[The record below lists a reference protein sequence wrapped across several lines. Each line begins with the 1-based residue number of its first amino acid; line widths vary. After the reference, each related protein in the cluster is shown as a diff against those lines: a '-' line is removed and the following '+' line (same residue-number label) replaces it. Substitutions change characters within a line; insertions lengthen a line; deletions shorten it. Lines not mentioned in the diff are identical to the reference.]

1 MARQD
6 QVIGLVASECNN
18 FVDHFFS
25 ANCQA
30 FAELDNPDVMK
41 VEQKPEWFNLYQQ
54 FEAQAEL
61 TMQNALMLWGLVQAK
76 TFEEQFVEEAM
87 HSQALDDFL
96 SLTDYPAF
104 VKRMHRELQSRHQD
118 ATLPDAD
125 WLRQL
130 STSSRPETHWSDE
143 APCTMLHIFLIPETI
158 LKFRECLYKHRCNYC
173 NSICAWPVAAH
184 LLPDLPV

>member
-1 MARQD
+1 MVQSVPAIRSTS
-6 QVIGLVASECNN
+6 G
-18 FVDHFFS
+18 
-25 ANCQA
+25 
-30 FAELDNPDVMK
+30 
-41 VEQKPEWFNLYQQ
+41 
-54 FEAQAEL
+54 
-61 TMQNALMLWGLVQAK
+61 TQAK

-143 APCTMLHIFLIPETI
+143 VPCTMLHLFPRHVSVEG
-158 LKFRECLYKHRCNYC
+158 C
-173 NSICAWPVAAH
+173 
-184 LLPDLPV
+184 